1 MLKSF
6 NKQKQSFHEINGKSY
21 LCDEFTAMMLE
32 RIVEI
37 ETKVFKDFPIINT
50 NELYDIVR
58 EELSNGKHLIGTN
71 DPNEIDRIMDLYYGP
86 RN

>member
-1 MLKSF
+1 MQTSVRNPHFLKARPA
-6 NKQKQSFHEINGKSY
+6 HCDTDCGKHYQPTPEFSMVGQHSY
-21 LCDEFTAMMLE
+21 
-32 RIVEI
+32 
-37 ETKVFKDFPIINT
+37 T

-58 EELSNGKHLIGTN
+58 EELSNGKHLMGTN